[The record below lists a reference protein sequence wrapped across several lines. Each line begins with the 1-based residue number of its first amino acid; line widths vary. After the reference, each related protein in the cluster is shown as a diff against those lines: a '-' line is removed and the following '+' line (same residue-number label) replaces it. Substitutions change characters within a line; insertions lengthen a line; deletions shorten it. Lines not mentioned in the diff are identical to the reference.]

1 MLSYLSS
8 YIWTS
13 DAEGNSN
20 PTDNAEIT
28 DAHVGETKKN
38 LCSAE
43 TAWVLVNRDGKLRF
57 LYLKLLS
64 LFLNISLYLK

>member
-20 PTDNAEIT
+20 PTDNDEIT

-57 LYLKLLS
+57 LYYKNLNLRILLS
-64 LFLNISLYLK
+64 LFC